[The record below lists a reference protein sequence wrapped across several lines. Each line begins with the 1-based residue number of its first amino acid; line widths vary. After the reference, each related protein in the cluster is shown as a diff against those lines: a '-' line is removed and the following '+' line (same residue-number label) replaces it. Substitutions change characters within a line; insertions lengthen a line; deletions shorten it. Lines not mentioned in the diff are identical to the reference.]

1 MGKAYF
7 EFLEEEFQG
16 LTSQVQEALKRCV
29 LENSKDSAVDIP
41 QLFTRCHAIYQQMR
55 VEVQS
60 QRKPEFRDRLT
71 LYSIQLTALLEHY
84 QNSQFDRAPNDTTTT
99 ATASNSLQRQKLPHQ
114 PARQEVTFTFTI
126 DDDDNM
132 L

>member
-29 LENSKDSAVDIP
+29 LENTKDSAVDIP

-55 VEVQS
+55 AEVQS

-84 QNSQFDRAPNDTTTT
+84 QNSQFDMTT
-99 ATASNSLQRQKLPHQ
+99 ATASNALQRQKLPHQ